1 VTGYK
6 LGRLPATRPHG
17 LRDLAVYA
25 TGPLPAPPEA
35 VAVPKASYPMD
46 GNSQFGDCLA
56 EGTLVQAS
64 GATGGLRAPYS
75 GPVVRLGFE
84 SGKHLTVTPDHAI
97 LTPRGFVPA
106 RLLQEGDYAVSARSG
121 EVGRLGLKQ
130 DLNETPAPVEDVFAA
145 LLRSGARASQ
155 GSQGRMVVDSVGLD
169 GYEAFLKGK
178 VEVVWPYG
186 LLKHEVSQAA
196 LRQLDRQEQIGHAR
210 QAQGPLHRRRPLLQ
224 GPVVG
229 ALAALGYV
237 RGQRHSLAVLLAHRG
252 VPQGLGFGLA
262 VAGYPGFIEQRS
274 EPALTHSRLPRE
286 GHRRLTSDVSLE
298 KWAHIGIAPAPVE
311 SGGLAGSS
319 NQVAS
324 ARKPTAESGPTDPQ
338 LPSNLRNRF
347 PGLVEE
353 DRLVEVNWDWFS
365 GHIYDLS
372 TPVHWYLSNGI
383 ITHNCVMAGVA
394 HLDSAWDAEV
404 EAPDP
409 IPDESQVVSTYFQLT
424 GGQDTGLNEATVLQI
439 WRTQGLF
446 GRKIAAY
453 APVDPRDITELHQA
467 VAFYGGSMLGIT
479 CPVSA
484 QQQFAAG
491 DPWTFVPDSQ
501 IAGGHAIVALGYTP
515 TALLCAT
522 WGGIAQVTYPFLAHY
537 LDEAWAIVPSQFVEA
552 GRGPRMDLATLQ
564 ADLDRV

>member
-1 VTGYK
+1 VTDYK

-46 GNSQFGDCLA
+46 GNSQFGCC
-56 EGTLVQAS
+56 V
-64 GATGGLRAPYS
+64 
-75 GPVVRLGFE
+75 
-84 SGKHLTVTPDHAI
+84 
-97 LTPRGFVPA
+97 
-106 RLLQEGDYAVSARSG
+106 
-121 EVGRLGLKQ
+121 
-130 DLNETPAPVEDVFAA
+130 AA
-145 LLRSGARASQ
+145 A
-155 GSQGRMVVDSVGLD
+155 
-169 GYEAFLKGK
+169 
-178 VEVVWPYG
+178 
-186 LLKHEVSQAA
+186 
-196 LRQLDRQEQIGHAR
+196 
-210 QAQGPLHRRRPLLQ
+210 
-224 GPVVG
+224 
-229 ALAALGYV
+229 
-237 RGQRHSLAVLLAHRG
+237 
-252 VPQGLGFGLA
+252 
-262 VAGYPGFIEQRS
+262 
-274 EPALTHSRLPRE
+274 
-286 GHRRLTSDVSLE
+286 
-298 KWAHIGIAPAPVE
+298 
-311 SGGLAGSS
+311 
-319 NQVAS
+319 
-324 ARKPTAESGPTDPQ
+324 
-338 LPSNLRNRF
+338 
-347 PGLVEE
+347 
-353 DRLVEVNWDWFS
+353 
-365 GHIYDLS
+365 
-372 TPVHWYLSNGI
+372 
-383 ITHNCVMAGVA
+383 VA

-404 EAPDP
+404 DEPDP